1 MEYVY
6 QYHNKEIFNR
16 QSLDFYLPDYNI
28 AIECQGEQHYVA
40 NFFKS
45 KGIEYAEKHLKYIQG
60 LDEQKNKICE
70 ENGITLLYYLDGK
83 FLKYIEG
90 DKTNYFTDKG
100 ELLKYI
106 LNI

>member
-1 MEYVY
+1 MWVILEGCPLCKSSHLEREIKQFFDKYDLEYIY

-45 KGIEYAEKHLKYIQG
+45 KGIEFSENHLKYIQG
-60 LDEQKNKICE
+60 LGQLHPPKGGCL
-70 ENGITLLYYLDGK
+70 TLHR
-83 FLKYIEG
+83 
-90 DKTNYFTDKG
+90 
-100 ELLKYI
+100 
-106 LNI
+106 